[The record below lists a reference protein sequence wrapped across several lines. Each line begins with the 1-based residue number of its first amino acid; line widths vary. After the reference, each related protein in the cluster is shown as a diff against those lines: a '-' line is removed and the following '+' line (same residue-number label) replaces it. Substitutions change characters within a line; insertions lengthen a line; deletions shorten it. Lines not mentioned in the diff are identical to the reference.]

1 MIHGME
7 KIAFDSP
14 ASMTTHS
21 FSEEKRYYK
30 LQNQYS
36 KAVKP
41 AKSL

>member
-7 KIAFDSP
+7 NIAFDSP

-21 FSEEKRYYK
+21 FSEKEIYK

-41 AKSL
+41 EKSL